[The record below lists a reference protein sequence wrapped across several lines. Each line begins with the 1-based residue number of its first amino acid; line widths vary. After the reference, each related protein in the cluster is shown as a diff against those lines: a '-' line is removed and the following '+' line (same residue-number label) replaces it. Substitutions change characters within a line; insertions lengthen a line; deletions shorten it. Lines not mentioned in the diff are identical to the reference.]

1 MQVILLED
9 VKGVGKKDQM
19 LNAAD
24 GYARN
29 FLFPKKLAV
38 EATKE
43 NIAALDRKKKN
54 EEGKRLKEIESA
66 IALQKQ
72 LQEAKLMIKVKMGDG
87 GKMFGSVT
95 TTEVAEAISAK
106 TGVVIDKKKISL
118 PNAIKTAGEYS
129 AEVKLHTEVT
139 AKVTIEIVANA

>member
-43 NIAALDRKKKN
+43 NIATLERKKKN
-54 EEGKRLKEIESA
+54 EEGKRLREVEAA

-72 LQEAKLMIKVKMGDG
+72 LQEAKITIKVKTGDG

-106 TGVVIDKKKISL
+106 TGMVIDKKKITI
-118 PNAIKTAGEYS
+118 PAAIKSVGEYS
-129 AEVKLHTEVT
+129 AEVKLHTDIT
-139 AKVTIEIVANA
+139 AKVTVEIVSNV

>member
-1 MQVILLED
+1 MKVILLED

-43 NIAALDRKKKN
+43 NLATLERKKKG
-54 EEGKRLKEIESA
+54 EEAKRLSEIEAA

-72 LQEAKLMIKVKMGDG
+72 LQESKITIKVKTGEG

-95 TTEVAEAISAK
+95 TTEVAEAISAQANI
-106 TGVVIDKKKISL
+106 VIDKKKITA
-118 PNAIKTAGEYS
+118 PAIKTIGEYIV
-129 AEVKLHTEVT
+129 EVKLHTEVT
-139 AKVTIEIVANA
+139 AKVAVEISNA

>member
-1 MQVILLED
+1 MKVILLED

-43 NIAALDRKKKN
+43 NLATLERKKKS
-54 EEGKRLKEIESA
+54 EEAKRLGEIEAA

-72 LQEAKLMIKVKMGDG
+72 LQESKITIKVKTGEG
-87 GKMFGSVT
+87 GKMFGAVT
-95 TTEVAEAISAK
+95 NTEIAEAVSAQ
-106 TGVVIDKKKISL
+106 VDVIIDKKKITA
-118 PNAIKTAGEYS
+118 PNIKAIGEYA
-129 AEVKLHTEVT
+129 AEVKLHPEVI
-139 AKVTIEIVANA
+139 AKVTLDVSNA